1 MLKLWKLIDDPGNK
15 YIYSEKSQGPNK
27 ETGRAPTLEEKWWRS
42 KLDWGETR
50 DVQDNTACD
59 AVEARVSLL

>member
-27 ETGRAPTLEEKWWRS
+27 ETGRAPTLEEK
-42 KLDWGETR
+42 
-50 DVQDNTACD
+50 
-59 AVEARVSLL
+59 